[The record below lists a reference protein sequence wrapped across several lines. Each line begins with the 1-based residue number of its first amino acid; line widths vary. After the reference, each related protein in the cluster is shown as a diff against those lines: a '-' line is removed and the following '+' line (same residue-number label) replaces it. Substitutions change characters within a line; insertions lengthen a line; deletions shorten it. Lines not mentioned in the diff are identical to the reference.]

1 MIPPVTRRR
10 VAVLLV
16 VGVTATSFSAVLV
29 RLADAPGLAVAFYRC
44 LFACVVLVP
53 WALWRYR
60 PALAGLTRRRRL
72 LVIASGLAL
81 GAHFATWIPS
91 VGLTSVAASVVLV
104 QTLPLFVVVLGP
116 AFGERVDR
124 AAVPGILVA
133 LAGTAVIVADDVGG
147 GTDVLLGDLLA
158 VAGAFFAAIYV
169 LLGRRLRP
177 VLPLV
182 PYTAAVYGTAS
193 VALAVAMLVGGV
205 AFAGY
210 SSEQWTLF
218 VLMTIGPQFLGHT
231 SFNLLLGH
239 VRATVVSVA
248 LLAEPVGATIL
259 AWVILGDAPPASVV
273 VGGAIVLAGVYLA
286 IRAEGR
292 LAAEVAA
299 APVE

>member
-1 MIPPVTRRR
+1 
-10 VAVLLV
+10 
-16 VGVTATSFSAVLV
+16 
-29 RLADAPGLAVAFYRC
+29 
-44 LFACVVLVP
+44 
-53 WALWRYR
+53 
-60 PALAGLTRRRRL
+60 
-72 LVIASGLAL
+72 
-81 GAHFATWIPS
+81 
-91 VGLTSVAASVVLV
+91 
-104 QTLPLFVVVLGP
+104 
-116 AFGERVDR
+116 
-124 AAVPGILVA
+124 
-133 LAGTAVIVADDVGG
+133 
-147 GTDVLLGDLLA
+147 
-158 VAGAFFAAIYV
+158 
-169 LLGRRLRP
+169 
-177 VLPLV
+177 
-182 PYTAAVYGTAS
+182 
-193 VALAVAMLVGGV
+193 MLVGGV